1 MITPQELPRRA
12 FADPASAAGTMRVTE
27 FLTSL
32 PAIGEG
38 KRDRIL
44 AELQISPVKRL
55 GGLGARQRRALREF
69 LDSRWP
75 EQQARGGR
83 SRLVVLAGPTAVGKG
98 TVAAYISEHN
108 PEIHL
113 SVSATTRPP
122 RPGEVDGEHYYFVDD
137 AGIRPARRRGRAAR
151 ARDRAQRI
159 TDTALRADPIEEALA
174 AGRTVLLEIDL
185 QGARQVRAAEPS
197 ATMVFLLPPSWDEL
211 VLRLVGRG
219 TEDDEERAR
228 RLRTAKGELAA
239 QNEFDYRVVND
250 EVASAAREVVELV
263 KAPARSDLSAPVGAA
278 PLSIDI
284 RRTTPG
290 GFAMAGTNQGII
302 DPPIDSLLEKV
313 DSKYQLVIYA
323 SKRARQINDYY
334 SDLHEGNLFDN
345 VGPLVDSTVEDKPLT
360 IALHEIHED
369 KLRLRSAE

>member
-1 MITPQELPRRA
+1 MPDRQGPPEVDRLAASRRAVAARRARASLKRDVATRVIPPQDVLRRA
-12 FADPASAAGTMRVTE
+12 FADPASPAGTMRVTE

-44 AELQISPVKRL
+44 AELEISPVKRL
-55 GGLGARQRRALREF
+55 GGLGARQRRALRRF
-69 LDSRWP
+69 LDIRWP
-75 EQQARGGR
+75 EQRARGGR

-98 TVAAYISEHN
+98 TVAAYISEHH

-122 RPGEVDGEHYYFVDD
+122 RPSEVDGEHYFFVTDEEFD
-137 AGIRPARRRGRAAR
+137 RLIAAHELLEHATVHNSHRYGTPRR
-151 ARDRAQRI
+151 
-159 TDTALRADPIEEALA
+159 PIEEALA

-197 ATMVFLLPPSWDEL
+197 ATLVFLLPPSWDEL

-219 TEDDEERAR
+219 TEGDEERAR

-263 KAPARSDLSAPVGAA
+263 QAPARPS
-278 PLSIDI
+278 
-284 RRTTPG
+284 
-290 GFAMAGTNQGII
+290 
-302 DPPIDSLLEKV
+302 
-313 DSKYQLVIYA
+313 
-323 SKRARQINDYY
+323 
-334 SDLHEGNLFDN
+334 
-345 VGPLVDSTVEDKPLT
+345 
-360 IALHEIHED
+360 
-369 KLRLRSAE
+369 